1 MQANRAYIHDLE
13 KSHSPVIN
21 QTQQDKMFFSFL
33 NQFKIEFLAQY
44 IDLLVRQN
52 HTFLVILRLIPMN
65 FGLSPICQQITFL

>member
-13 KSHSPVIN
+13 RSHSPVIN
-21 QTQQDKMFFSFL
+21 QTQQDIFFL
-33 NQFKIEFLAQY
+33 KQFKIEILAQY